1 LKKKFTRERKPNMSD
16 KSKKIVGSV
25 LLALVVGGMIY
36 LTVAMWPWIMSLMQE
51 EGREALKDRV
61 SQMGFGGWLLLLG
74 IQILQI
80 IVAVLPGEPVEVIAG
95 YLFGTW
101 GGLFTCLL
109 GILIGTVL
117 VFLLVKVFKEKFITL
132 FVSREKLESFR
143 FLKNEAR
150 LESVTFIL
158 FLIPGTPKDVLTYAV
173 ALTRINPVRFFII
186 ATLARIPSVIT
197 STWAG
202 ASIMNENWAL
212 TIAIFAA
219 TAAIGLLG
227 IWLNKR
233 YTRRVQGDQAGE

>member
-1 LKKKFTRERKPNMSD
+1 MSD
-16 KSKKIVGSV
+16 KSKKIVGSI
-25 LLALVVGGMIY
+25 LLALFLGGMIY

-51 EGREALKDRV
+51 EGRDALKARV

-80 IVAVLPGEPVEVIAG
+80 IVAILPGEPVEVIAG

-173 ALTRINPVRFFII
+173 GLTRINPVRFFII
-186 ATLARIPSVIT
+186 ATLARIPSVVT

-219 TAAIGLLG
+219 TGAIGLLG

-233 YTRRVQGDQAGE
+233 FTHRVQEGQAEG